1 MTRRQ
6 RHPRPWH
13 DGRDVGS
20 AVAATIPTSLPV
32 FLTGAM
38 AVQIRDTLHFGT
50 TAYGV
55 AVALYYLAAGTSSI
69 PLGRLSERLGGLR
82 TMRLAVLGSSVV
94 LGLLAGASRS
104 WALLAV
110 LLVAAGVVSAAM
122 QPAANVFLVGRIS
135 PERQGLSFGIK
146 QAAVPLATSLAGLAV
161 PGLALTVGWRW
172 AYAVGAAWAIATAV
186 VLPHSVATARPPRPP
201 AAAPVLPRRALVV
214 LAVGF
219 GMGIG
224 TASAL
229 AAFLVTSAVDSGVSH
244 ANAGLLVAF
253 GSLAA
258 VCARVVV
265 GYRADRRPD
274 TGGRSHLAVVA
285 GMLLVGAAGYGT
297 LAVAAAC
304 HGLALYALG
313 GAVAFAVGWGWNGLF
328 NFAVVRLSP
337 SRAGRATGITQTGGR
352 LGGMAGPFLFGVVAS
367 HSSYSVAW
375 GASGALLVVAAGTVL
390 AARHMLVAGEPAAEP
405 SLAVLPDAGTG
416 A

>member
-69 PLGRLSERLGGLR
+69 PLGRLSER
-82 TMRLAVLGSSVV
+82 GSSGV

-201 AAAPVLPRRALVV
+201 AAAPAGAVLPRRALVV

-274 TGGRSHLAVVA
+274 T
-285 GMLLVGAAGYGT
+285 
-297 LAVAAAC
+297 
-304 HGLALYALG
+304 
-313 GAVAFAVGWGWNGLF
+313 
-328 NFAVVRLSP
+328 
-337 SRAGRATGITQTGGR
+337 
-352 LGGMAGPFLFGVVAS
+352 
-367 HSSYSVAW
+367 
-375 GASGALLVVAAGTVL
+375 
-390 AARHMLVAGEPAAEP
+390 
-405 SLAVLPDAGTG
+405 
-416 A
+416 

>member
-186 VLPHSVATARPPRPP
+186 VLPHSVATARPPRPARSCP
-201 AAAPVLPRRALVV
+201 AGPWSCWRWASAWGSAPPARSPPSWSPRRSTAGSATPTPACWWRSAPWPRSAPGWSSATAPTAGRTPAGGPTWRWWPGCCWSGRPATAPWRWRRPATALRSTRW
-214 LAVGF
+214 AARWRSRSAGA
-219 GMGIG
+219 G
-224 TASAL
+224 TACSTSRWSA
-229 AAFLVTSAVDSGVSH
+229 
-244 ANAGLLVAF
+244 
-253 GSLAA
+253 
-258 VCARVVV
+258 
-265 GYRADRRPD
+265 
-274 TGGRSHLAVVA
+274 
-285 GMLLVGAAGYGT
+285 
-297 LAVAAAC
+297 
-304 HGLALYALG
+304 
-313 GAVAFAVGWGWNGLF
+313 
-328 NFAVVRLSP
+328 
-337 SRAGRATGITQTGGR
+337 
-352 LGGMAGPFLFGVVAS
+352 
-367 HSSYSVAW
+367 
-375 GASGALLVVAAGTVL
+375 
-390 AARHMLVAGEPAAEP
+390 
-405 SLAVLPDAGTG
+405 
-416 A
+416 